1 MIHYSDRRAERLSD
15 GLPCGVRFPY
25 ACHAYRQLY
34 DTLLSDA
41 GRAALLYLTAVQCF
55 LFLYLRMSLTGG
67 CAARSFLIFTHSCIQ
82 ATIRRSLI
90 CRPLIRRRRSCR
102 SYCQCSV
109 VNTSVGN
116 RPCRYYRSPA
126 PKGRAGF
133 IFNPPAA
140 KSTRRFPHGRGN
152 NPLIPLK
159 SGVFEAYAQRP
170 HKAGITVLFLQKL
183 LKRGALI

>member
-1 MIHYSDRRAERLSD
+1 MIHYSDRHAVRLSD

-25 ACHAYRQLY
+25 ACHAYRRRCG
-34 DTLLSDA
+34 TLFSA
-41 GRAALLYLTAVQCF
+41 TGRAALLYLTAVQCF

-102 SYCQCSV
+102 FYCQCSAA
-109 VNTSVGN
+109 NTSVGN

-133 IFNPPAA
+133 IFNTPAA
-140 KSTRRFPHGRGN
+140 KSTRRFPLDKRY

-159 SGVFEAYAQRP
+159 SGVFEACAQRP
-170 HKAGITVLFLQKL
+170 HKQE
-183 LKRGALI
+183 